1 MESVENE
8 NYKPPHAHEDGLE
21 RDAAVTEK
29 LVAPGDGTKITF
41 TTNKADGKDQNGDA
55 KIEIQG
61 VEDWCPSWT
70 TSRSWACAP
79 CC

>member
-61 VEDWCPSWT
+61 VEGWRPSWT
-70 TSRSWACAP
+70 TSRGWACAP